1 MTVFYYT
8 FGCKVNQY
16 ETDAIRELMESQGY
30 STTNKLNLAD
40 VCVINTCTVTGAAD
54 IKLKQ
59 LLHKIKSSNPSA
71 AVAVC
76 GCFSQAYHAS
86 PLLSMA
92 DVIAGENNKSEVPDM
107 IKKYF
112 ETGLKQK
119 KILSHFQGE
128 KIEPLLLRFGS
139 GKTRAAIKIQD
150 GCDRF
155 CSYCIIPY
163 ARGRS
168 RSKPVSEI
176 VCEAKR
182 LVASGHAEL
191 VLVGINL
198 SCYGEDFK
206 DGTTLADAVKA
217 VCEESGAYRVRLGS
231 IEPEMLTPQIISALS
246 QQTKLCPQFHLS
258 LQSGC
263 DKTLSQ
269 MRRRYTTDDYMDI
282 VACLRDKFPGCSI
295 TTDVMVGFPGETDED
310 FLESIRFVTKIGFAG
325 VHVFPY
331 SPREGTAAAKRTDLI
346 PESVKSARAKLMSEA
361 AEAGKKAYLHS
372 LVGTVQSVLFEKEK
386 DSVWHQGYAPCYTLV
401 KVKRFTD
408 TLRRQI
414 RNVRIISVHDDFCIG
429 EIEK

>member
-182 LVASGHAEL
+182 LG
-191 VLVGINL
+191 
-198 SCYGEDFK
+198 
-206 DGTTLADAVKA
+206 
-217 VCEESGAYRVRLGS
+217 
-231 IEPEMLTPQIISALS
+231 
-246 QQTKLCPQFHLS
+246 
-258 LQSGC
+258 
-263 DKTLSQ
+263 
-269 MRRRYTTDDYMDI
+269 
-282 VACLRDKFPGCSI
+282 
-295 TTDVMVGFPGETDED
+295 
-310 FLESIRFVTKIGFAG
+310 
-325 VHVFPY
+325 
-331 SPREGTAAAKRTDLI
+331 
-346 PESVKSARAKLMSEA
+346 KSS
-361 AEAGKKAYLHS
+361 
-372 LVGTVQSVLFEKEK
+372 
-386 DSVWHQGYAPCYTLV
+386 
-401 KVKRFTD
+401 
-408 TLRRQI
+408 
-414 RNVRIISVHDDFCIG
+414 
-429 EIEK
+429 